1 MVGDT
6 PNDGASEAGRAR
18 GVSSLQLVLGDSFNL
33 AIRTRANPRSIMRA
47 VRERVHA
54 VDAGQPVNEM
64 RTAED
69 ILSDEG
75 WATEKFVAN
84 LFGLFAGLA
93 VVLAAVGLYSVVSFA
108 VTARY
113 REFGIRMALGASK
126 SSVLLD
132 VIISGW
138 RAVGSGLAAGL
149 LLSMLVNGAFR
160 HWTQGSMYDLP
171 VMAAVS
177 IRLLVVSGAASL
189 WPAWRA
195 SQVAPA
201 TALRYV

>member
-1 MVGDT
+1 
-6 PNDGASEAGRAR
+6 
-18 GVSSLQLVLGDSFNL
+18 
-33 AIRTRANPRSIMRA
+33 MRA